1 MKNKFK
7 IISLIFVMTCMNNIS
22 AAQTTSGNF
31 EAGATL
37 NSSCAVS
44 VTNMDFSTINP
55 LINNTVTGTLTLLCN
70 GGFTNIQ
77 LSSGNSNDFN
87 MREMNGQTNGD
98 KLKYNIYT
106 DTEYTKIIGDGTSG
120 TSRPLSGLYAGR
132 TFING
137 VARGR
142 DIYTDTGIAS
152 RGIALYFF
160 GKVDAG
166 QYVKPDTYTDNIT
179 VTITY

>member
-7 IISLIFVMTCMNNIS
+7 IIPLIFMMICMNNIS

-31 EAGATL
+31 EASATL

-77 LSSGNSNDFN
+77 LSTGNSNDFN
-87 MREMNGQTNGD
+87 MREMNGQANGD

-106 DTEYTKIIGDGTSG
+106 DAAYTKIIGDGTNG
-120 TSRPLSGLYAGR
+120 TSRPLTGFSGGR
-132 TFING
+132 AVTNG
-137 VARGR
+137 LSSGR
-142 DIYTDTGIAS
+142 DIYTGIANRS
-152 RGIALYFF
+152 IDLYFF

>member
-7 IISLIFVMTCMNNIS
+7 IIPLIFMMICMNNIS

-77 LSSGNSNDFN
+77 LSTGNSNDFN
-87 MREMNGQTNGD
+87 MREMNGQANGD

-106 DTEYTKIIGDGTSG
+106 DTAYTKIIGDGTNG
-120 TSRPLSGLYAGR
+120 TSRPLTGFFGGRAVTNGLA
-132 TFING
+132 T
-137 VARGR
+137 GR
-142 DIYTDTGIAS
+142 DIYTGIAN
-152 RGIALYFF
+152 RNIALYFF